1 MTLPFEKIPNPFTL
15 GGPQERVLSSES
27 MHAVHLFLL
36 SPEIVFIRRQAF
48 DHEIMATSKATRGL
62 CGLLQSAPKRMTA
75 LVSILQVAASNPG
88 LVCLLRTFWYRY
100 VERALEHVCL
110 RLPHAHKFTRP

>member
-1 MTLPFEKIPNPFTL
+1 M
-15 GGPQERVLSSES
+15 GGPLERVGASER
-27 MHAVHLFLL
+27 MHAVHPFFL
-36 SPEIVFIRRQAF
+36 SPEIVLHQAF
-48 DHEIMATSKATRGL
+48 DHEIMATRGL

-110 RLPHAHKFTRP
+110 RLPHAHKLTRP

>member
-1 MTLPFEKIPNPFTL
+1 
-15 GGPQERVLSSES
+15 
-27 MHAVHLFLL
+27 MHAVHPFFL
-36 SPEIVFIRRQAF
+36 SPEIVLHQAF
-48 DHEIMATSKATRGL
+48 DHEIMATRGL

-100 VERALEHVCL
+100 VERALLTMCASAC
-110 RLPHAHKFTRP
+110 RMRTGPHTNSADSGVLLLTE

>member
-1 MTLPFEKIPNPFTL
+1 M
-15 GGPQERVLSSES
+15 GGPLERVGASER
-27 MHAVHLFLL
+27 MHAVHPFFL
-36 SPEIVFIRRQAF
+36 SPEIVLHQAF
-48 DHEIMATSKATRGL
+48 DHEIMATRGL
-62 CGLLQSAPKRMTA
+62 CGLLQRAPKRMTA
-75 LVSILQVAASNPG
+75 LMFILRGGASNPG